1 MKSKSS
7 LDEVCHI
14 FNCSKKSL
22 YRWVK
27 RYKLIKTWQRQNR
40 KSISYKITKQQLKY
54 AISLLNK
61 NEQITMKEL
70 STQVRRKYKTYNI
83 TSQHLSKVIRDNN
96 ITRKVIFSFMGHSF
110 VKNVMLCGIEM

>member
-1 MKSKSS
+1 MKQKTEDYKLSAVKYYLNNDVS
-7 LDEVCHI
+7 LDDVCEI
-14 FNCSKKSL
+14 FDCPKQSL

-27 RYKLIKTWQRQNR
+27 RYKLIKTLQRQNR

-83 TSQHLSKVIRDNN
+83 TSQHLSKVIRD
-96 ITRKVIFSFMGHSF
+96 ISM
-110 VKNVMLCGIEM
+110 